1 MIDFPINDELLGIEF
16 YHCGHIILTTPTF
29 TPISCHFR
37 RAVEVY
43 TSARLLTDLA
53 SLLLWLITLS
63 QCVYGW

>member
-1 MIDFPINDELLGIEF
+1 MIDFHINDELLGIMF

-53 SLLLWLITLS
+53 SLL
-63 QCVYGW
+63 